1 MATATEAAVGWLADR
16 PRKPKCSRNQ
26 PQTASPRDIRL
37 LPDRRELGLLDSA
50 SSIIAVSG
58 RLAAGARGMRER
70 PVLLDFRP
78 FGISC

>member
-1 MATATEAAVGWLADR
+1 MLS
-16 PRKPKCSRNQ
+16 KPAPDSLPARH
-26 PQTASPRDIRL
+26 SSS
-37 LPDRRELGLLDSA
+37 PDRRELGLLDSA
-50 SSIIAVSG
+50 SSMIAVSG